1 MIIASTKT
9 VSEYNLFEV
18 LKGVRQA
25 CSWVRDAICNL
36 NLPLIIYDH
45 CMYVDCH
52 CQTFWI
58 TQLLTHL
65 VAIELKL
72 STRMR
77 SSSSLLEIVF
87 VTDTVQLYM
96 IGSAWDYISI
106 FMMKVIK
113 MGIIMMIRRVVKKR
127 YLMVRLIVRGRG
139 SDPSV
144 LTVNKWENFDPF
156 FPLKFDSLIFK
167 THFISFWRGSKMH
180 FHVVH
185 TFTIPLSNHGILYSN
200 TLHLHFHSLQTS

>member
-1 MIIASTKT
+1 
-9 VSEYNLFEV
+9 
-18 LKGVRQA
+18 
-25 CSWVRDAICNL
+25 
-36 NLPLIIYDH
+36 
-45 CMYVDCH
+45 
-52 CQTFWI
+52 
-58 TQLLTHL
+58 
-65 VAIELKL
+65 
-72 STRMR
+72 MR

-144 LTVNKWENFDPF
+144 LTVNK
-156 FPLKFDSLIFK
+156 
-167 THFISFWRGSKMH
+167 
-180 FHVVH
+180 
-185 TFTIPLSNHGILYSN
+185 
-200 TLHLHFHSLQTS
+200 